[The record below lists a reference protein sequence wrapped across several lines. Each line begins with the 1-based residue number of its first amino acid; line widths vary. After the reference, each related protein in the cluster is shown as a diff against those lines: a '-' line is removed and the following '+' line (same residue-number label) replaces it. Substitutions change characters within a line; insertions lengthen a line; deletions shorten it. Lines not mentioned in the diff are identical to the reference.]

1 MSPVLAQSLVIA
13 ATGLIA
19 PVSITTVILL
29 LMSDRGWKN
38 GLWYMIGYI
47 VSYSLIGITLLA
59 LEVGADR
66 PPNPEARFIR
76 SIVLISLGIILLIAS
91 GVNWWRQRNPPIGG
105 PGRTS
110 RFANLVNDVTPLK
123 SFGIAVFSSVANV
136 KNFGTFLAATSVIG
150 FSKGPLSAKMLM
162 LIPVTFLFCLSVI
175 IPVVIYWAYPERATI
190 YLGQIRDGIARYG
203 QQVVLGLL
211 LTFSALFLFNGIT
224 SLMRF
229 LAHNPLG

>member
-1 MSPVLAQSLVIA
+1 MSPVLVNALIIA

-19 PVSITTVILL
+19 PVSVTTVILL

-47 VSYSLIGITLLA
+47 FSYSLIGIIVLV
-59 LEVGADR
+59 LEVGANR

-76 SIVLISLGIILLIAS
+76 ALVLITLGVVLLIAS
-91 GVNWWRQRNPPIGG
+91 LVNLYRQRNTPIGG
-105 PGRTS
+105 PGRAS

-123 SFGIAVFSSVANV
+123 SFGIAAFSSVANV

-150 FSKGPLSAKMLM
+150 FSRGPLSSKMIM
-162 LIPVTFLFCLSVI
+162 LIPVTFLFCLAVI
-175 IPVVIYWAYPERATI
+175 IPVVIYWAFPERATV
-190 YLGQIRDGIARYG
+190 YLGQIRDGISRYG

-224 SLMRF
+224 GLMRY
-229 LAHNPLG
+229 LANHPL